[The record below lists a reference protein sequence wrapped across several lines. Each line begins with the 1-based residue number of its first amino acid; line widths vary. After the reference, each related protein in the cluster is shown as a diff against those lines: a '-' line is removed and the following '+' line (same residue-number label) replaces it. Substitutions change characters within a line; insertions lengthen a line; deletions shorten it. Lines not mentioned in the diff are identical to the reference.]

1 MEWLDYADCA
11 GDDPLKWDLD
21 HVEADDVQAYARS
34 VCGDCPVRRECAA
47 HAIDDRVEAGRIFN
61 DVAESA
67 NESLAIVDRIEAE
80 GVSVIA
86 QTGVIRGGVALVPG
100 CEKLLYEA
108 AGRMWH
114 GCVECASCGRLLYK
128 DGTPKERRPAG
139 SVQYA
144 ARGMCSS
151 CAYGS
156 GIAKMG
162 RKGAVSPQ
170 TVARA
175 REATSLRE
183 KGVPWSEVADRLGVT
198 KRTAMRYVMEARN
211 GQR

>member
-21 HVEADDVQAYARS
+21 HVEADDVQEYARN

-67 NESLAIVDRIEAE
+67 NEHLAIVDRIEAE
-80 GVSVIA
+80 GVSVIP
-86 QTGVIRGGVALVPG
+86 QTGVIRGGVALEPG
-100 CEKLLYEA
+100 CEKLLYAA
-108 AGRMWH
+108 AGRVWP
-114 GCVECASCGRLLYK
+114 GCIECACCGRLLYK
-128 DGTPKERRPAG
+128 DGTPKGSRPAG

-144 ARGMCSS
+144 ARGMCGS

-156 GIAKMG
+156 GNAKMG
-162 RKGAVSPQ
+162 RRGTVSPQ
-170 TVARA
+170 TLARA

-198 KRTAMRYVMEARN
+198 ERTAMRYVREARN
-211 GQR
+211 GT

>member
-21 HVEADDVQAYARS
+21 HAEAEDVQEYARN
-34 VCGDCPVRRECAA
+34 VCSDCPVRRECAS

-61 DVAESA
+61 DVAESTNA
-67 NESLAIVDRIEAE
+67 HLAIGDRVEAE
-80 GVSVIA
+80 GVSVLA

-100 CEKLLYEA
+100 CEKILFAA
-108 AGRMWH
+108 AGRVWH
-114 GCVECASCGRLLYK
+114 GCVECACCGRLLYK
-128 DGTPKERRPAG
+128 DGSPKELRPAG
-139 SVQYA
+139 AVQYA

-156 GIAKMG
+156 GIAKLG
-162 RKGAVSPQ
+162 RRGGVSPQ
-170 TVARA
+170 VLARS

-183 KGVPWSEVADRLGVT
+183 KGVSWSVVADRLGVT
-198 KRTAMRYVMEARN
+198 ERTAMRYVREARR
-211 GQR
+211 GA

>member
-21 HVEADDVQAYARS
+21 HVEADDVQAYARN
-34 VCGDCPVRRECAA
+34 VCGDCPVRRECAS

-67 NESLAIVDRIEAE
+67 NAGLAIMDRVEAE
-80 GVSVIA
+80 GVSVLA

-100 CEKLLYEA
+100 CEKLLFAA
-108 AGRMWH
+108 AGRVWH
-114 GCVECASCGRLLYK
+114 GCVECACCGRLLFK
-128 DGTPKERRPAG
+128 DGTPMERRPAG
-139 SVQYA
+139 SVRRA

-156 GIAKMG
+156 GTAKMG
-162 RKGAVSPQ
+162 RRGGVSPR
-170 TVARA
+170 TSARA

-183 KGVPWSEVADRLGVT
+183 KGVPWSVVADRLGVT
-198 KRTAMRYVMEARN
+198 ERTAMKYVRGAR
-211 GQR
+211 GGA

>member
-21 HVEADDVQAYARS
+21 HVEAEDVQEYARN

-67 NESLAIVDRIEAE
+67 NEHLAIVDRVEAE

-100 CEKLLYEA
+100 CEKLLYAA
-108 AGRMWH
+108 AGRVWPGH
-114 GCVECASCGRLLYK
+114 IECPCCGRLLYK
-128 DGTPKERRPAG
+128 HGTPKELRPAG
-139 SVQYA
+139 SVQRA
-144 ARGMCSS
+144 ARGMCAS

-156 GIAKMG
+156 GRAKMG
-162 RKGAVSPQ
+162 RKNTVAPR

-175 REATSLRE
+175 REVVALRE
-183 KGVPWSEVADRLGVT
+183 KGLSWSEVADRLGVD
-198 KRTAMRYVMEARN
+198 KSTAMRYVRESRRGA
-211 GQR
+211 